1 MSVLA
6 RFRHLKLIDSKA
18 KRRTWRYWRNLIGFG
33 LTALLVACL
42 GLSFRFATDEAW
54 PWAHP
59 VIAFFD
65 QALLGAK

>member
-33 LTALLVACL
+33 LAATAHA
-42 GLSFRFATDEAW
+42 GRNMSS
-54 PWAHP
+54 
-59 VIAFFD
+59 
-65 QALLGAK
+65 G